1 MVGMFVWDG
10 RDIHGINTSRS
21 VDIWDVSENGVCR
34 YIPLHFTI
42 SSVGTVGT

>member
-10 RDIHGINTSRS
+10 RDIHGIKTSRS
-21 VDIWDVSENGVCR
+21 VDIWDVSENWFFLV
-34 YIPLHFTI
+34 YTLHFTV